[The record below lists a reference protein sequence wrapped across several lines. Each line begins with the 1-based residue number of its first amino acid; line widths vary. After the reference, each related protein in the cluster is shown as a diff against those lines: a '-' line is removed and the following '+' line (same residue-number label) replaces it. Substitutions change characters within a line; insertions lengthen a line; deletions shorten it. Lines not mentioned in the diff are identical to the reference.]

1 MPSVNPRVISALNTL
16 VETCKDGEHGYRAA
30 ADALTNPELRR
41 LFTMY
46 AAERA
51 QFAAEL
57 ASIVRQL
64 GGEPETSG
72 TVAAALQRGWM
83 NIKSA
88 VAGRNQRT
96 VIAEAER
103 SEDAAKQ
110 AYQQALGEDLPPDVR
125 AIIDRQYAR
134 VREAHDRVRTMERA
148 A

>member
-1 MPSVNPRVISALNTL
+1 MMNQRVISALNNL
-16 VETCKDGEHGYRAA
+16 VEVCKDGEQGFRTAA
-30 ADALTNPELRR
+30 NALSNAELRR

-57 ASIVRQL
+57 QSIVRQL

-72 TVAAALQRGWM
+72 SVAASLHRGWM

-88 VAGRNQRT
+88 VARRNDRA

-103 SEDAAKQ
+103 GEDAAKQ
-110 AYQQALGEDLPPDVR
+110 AYQQALGENLPPDVR
-125 AIIDRQYAR
+125 GLIDRQYAR